1 MRHVIILPDLGQTTS
16 EARILQL
23 LKRAGEPVRRGEP
36 IVAVSTDKVDME
48 VESFENGY
56 LREWLVE
63 EGAVATALS
72 ALAILTD
79 TPEELYEL
87 PADATAQAKAPPTPG
102 APVPERKNAQVIAAP
117 AARALAKEL
126 GLDLKRLTGTGAAG
140 LITKADVQR
149 YTEQIGKSEIMDT
162 RPLTAMAAT
171 AVASKRDIPHFYA
184 TLDVSMTRATEWR
197 TQWNKAHPSLHAT
210 WNDLFVRSAAQS
222 LRDVPRMNVSYRDG
236 AYQQRSVADVL
247 LVIAREPAMV
257 LAPMADPSDL
267 PWDRY
272 LGAIRMATEKGSTI
286 GTEPRL
292 AISNLGMFGVKQ
304 FAAIIPP
311 GCTAVL
317 AIGAVR
323 EEPVAR
329 NGQVEIGHVCSL
341 TLSADHRVVDGVTAA
356 RFLERIQIHLNSL

>member
-1 MRHVIILPDLGQTTS
+1 MQHIIILPDLGQTTS
-16 EARILQL
+16 EARVLQL
-23 LKRAGEPVRRGEP
+23 LKRAGEPVSRGEP

-79 TPEELYEL
+79 TPEEPYEL
-87 PADATAQAKAPPTPG
+87 PANGVPEGEAPPGPV
-102 APVPERKNAQVIAAP
+102 APVPERKKADVIAAP

-126 GLDLKRLTGTGAAG
+126 GLDLRRLTGTGAGG
-140 LITKADVQR
+140 LITKADVR
-149 YTEQIGKSEIMDT
+149 RLAEQIGKPETVDT
-162 RPLTAMAAT
+162 RPLAAMAAT
-171 AVASKRDIPHFYA
+171 TFASKRDIPHFYA

-197 TQWNKAHPSLHAT
+197 TQWNKGHPSLHLT
-210 WNDLFVRSAAQS
+210 LNDLFVRCAAQS

-236 AYQQRSVADVL
+236 SYQQRAAADVL
-247 LVIAREPAMV
+247 LVVAREPAMV
-257 LAPMADPSDL
+257 LAPLADPSDL
-267 PWDRY
+267 SWDHY
-272 LGAIRMATEKGSTI
+272 LSAIRMATDKGSAIETA
-286 GTEPRL
+286 PLL

-304 FAAIIPP
+304 FATIIPP
-311 GCTAVL
+311 GCTAAL

-329 NGQVEIGHVCSL
+329 NGLVVIGHVCSL
-341 TLSADHRVVDGVTAA
+341 TLSADHRVIDGVTAA
-356 RFLERIQIHLNSL
+356 RFLERIQFHLNSL

>member
-1 MRHVIILPDLGQTTS
+1 MQHIIILPDLGQTTS
-16 EARILQL
+16 EARVLQL
-23 LKRAGEPVRRGEP
+23 LKRAGEPVSRGEP

-79 TPEELYEL
+79 TPEEPYER
-87 PADATAQAKAPPTPG
+87 PADTAPEAEAPPGPA
-102 APVPERKNAQVIAAP
+102 APVPEQKNDQVITTP

-126 GLDLKRLTGTGAAG
+126 GLDLKRLTGTGAGG

-149 YTEQIGKSEIMDT
+149 FAEQIGKSETLDT
-162 RPLTAMAAT
+162 RALAAMAAT
-171 AVASKRDIPHFYA
+171 TVASKRDIPHFYA
-184 TLDVSMTRATEWR
+184 TLDVSMSRATEWR
-197 TQWNKAHPSLHAT
+197 TQWNKVHPSLHST
-210 WNDLFVRSAAQS
+210 WNHLFVRCAARS

-236 AYQQRSVADVL
+236 DYQQRGAADVL
-247 LVIAREPAMV
+247 LVVAREPAMV
-257 LAPMADPSDL
+257 LAPLADPSDL
-267 PWDRY
+267 SWDHY
-272 LGAIRMATEKGSTI
+272 LSAIRMATEKGSAI
-286 GTEPRL
+286 GTAPLL

-311 GCTAVL
+311 GCTAAL

-329 NGQVEIGHVCSL
+329 NGQVVIGHVCSL

-356 RFLERIQIHLNSL
+356 RFLERIQFHLNSL

>member
-1 MRHVIILPDLGQTTS
+1 MRHIIILPDLGQTTS
-16 EARILQL
+16 EARVLQL
-23 LKRAGEPVRRGEP
+23 LKRAGEPVSRGEP

-56 LREWLVE
+56 LREWLVK

-79 TPEELYEL
+79 TPEEPYEL
-87 PADATAQAKAPPTPG
+87 PADTAPEAEAPPVP
-102 APVPERKNAQVIAAP
+102 AAIVPERRNAQVIAAP

-126 GLDLKRLTGTGAAG
+126 GLDLKTLKGTGAGG

-149 YTEQIGKSEIMDT
+149 FTEQRGKSETTDT
-162 RPLTAMAAT
+162 RALTTMAAT
-171 AVASKRDIPHFYA
+171 TIASKRDIPHFYA
-184 TLDVSMTRATEWR
+184 TVDVPMTRASEWR

-210 WNDLFVRSAAQS
+210 LNDLFVRCAARS
-222 LRDVPRMNVSYRDG
+222 LRDIPRMNVSYCG
-236 AYQQRSVADVL
+236 GTYQQRVAADVL
-247 LVIAREPAMV
+247 LVVAREPAMI

-267 PWDRY
+267 SWDHY
-272 LGAIRMATEKGSTI
+272 LSAIRVATEKGSAI
-286 GTEPRL
+286 AAAPLL

-329 NGQVEIGHVCSL
+329 NGQVVIDRVCSL

-356 RFLERIQIHLNSL
+356 RFLERIQFHLNSL